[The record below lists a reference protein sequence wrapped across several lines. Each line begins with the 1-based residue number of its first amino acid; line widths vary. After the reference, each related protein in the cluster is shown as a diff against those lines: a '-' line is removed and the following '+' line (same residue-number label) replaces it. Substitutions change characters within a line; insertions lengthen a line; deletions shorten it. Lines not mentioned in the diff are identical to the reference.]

1 MTRSSRR
8 TISVLSWIAASP
20 LARVWK
26 TRWLLMGCA
35 IGLAALSA
43 EAQSLDR
50 ETLRRK
56 QEDQQRARQMTREL
70 LGNVLDLQLRQLE
83 ENGLQELPVYRDI
96 QQMRGN
102 LQYIVDTEMS
112 KVVDLLTAAQ
122 RQPPAERE
130 QSFVEARKAIRTIVI
145 RLSAERQNL
154 LRRLQVAELAEQTRR
169 LIRMQGDVQ
178 AAVKSIPAEAQ
189 PRQEALLLQAREDQG
204 DVKGLF
210 FPLLTT
216 LEDVRTWGGAM
227 ATVCQDG
234 LRILQAA
241 EVGKHLDRAETE
253 LAAVRMDT
261 ALQHQDGVLKGLREL
276 LKLLEK
282 TQGVLAGEHR
292 AALER
297 LQAIAAKQEALRRE
311 TRQLDPDQPP
321 PTTLVE
327 QQAEIPKAL
336 AELERVLPSNPTAQ
350 RLLEQAE
357 TAARD
362 ATTDLFDGQP
372 AKAVAEQGQVLGNLA
387 ALEELLASGAN
398 EPASDKTAAELAAL
412 VERLEA
418 VKEKL
423 QQAEARQDAA
433 KKQAE
438 QDARAAAPLE
448 QAAADLIAEAARTA
462 DLPVA
467 PRSTIQE
474 AEQAARSAQE
484 ALAQA
489 AGPATPQAQDRLE
502 QAADALDRAQATIE
516 AALSDA
522 QRLAAAVK
530 IGELARA
537 AEALERAA
545 AEERDIAQQVQ
556 AIGHGGDA
564 TAKAEE
570 LALRQ
575 RDVADI
581 AAKLSEGLSKTAPA
595 ISADVAQAAA
605 QVEQSKQQL
614 EAAARQPES
623 ARSQAQQ
630 AAQTAQAAAKQLAQA
645 ARKLRQEVGQTAEAL
660 AAQSAAQAD
669 ALSTARDG
677 VENAMQEGVAD
688 LGERMA
694 RLQAAA
700 EKTFEAARQQQA
712 ASGKPEA
719 AAAMALARDVA
730 HLLEQQT
737 VADAAADATA
747 ETPLATPLKN
757 VAQQQAIADGI
768 EQARQTAAQGA
779 NASPSPESPL
789 AKALQQARDR
799 AAQAAK
805 ALLDG
810 QSQAA
815 DQARHAARDAL
826 RQAAQIAAAEAQQA
840 MQSAPTAPPD
850 LAAQRAV
857 AEAAAEALTLAKPD
871 APQAA
876 ASLSDAEQSAHEAAT
891 ALAAQ
896 QPQRAAAPQR
906 QTEQSLSQAQRQL
919 QAALQRLAQEQAA
932 LLAQQAAQAQRWADE
947 AGRLDADAMLA
958 LESAAVAS
966 EQGQRAGE
974 ADDPQPALQQQAAQ
988 SAERFLERAAA
999 TLAAKEQQVRR
1010 DQAVA
1015 EALAAVTAKQQAA
1028 ADLLDRLRALA
1039 ETAAKMTESA
1049 APPDAAQALQAADE
1063 FSEAQR
1069 ATGQG
1074 AVELSGQS
1082 QVAEPM
1088 LRAAL
1093 QKAAALPTTRQV
1105 QAALQAANE
1114 AGQGQPSPQEA
1125 STNEAMDAD
1134 APGQLGQAAGRSESP
1149 PDTGFIPQSP
1159 ETTARL
1165 MAGPQL
1171 TKAMQAADQAGT
1183 QPPMPTRADN
1193 AQTAD
1198 LAADSNAQTVPSQNQ
1213 QATAQAATSTTAS
1226 GAQNSSEQKNAA
1238 LANDLARASEQTPD
1252 PSQFRSGTRQGD
1264 AEPALRKLQ
1273 DEPWFA
1279 KLPPELR
1286 RAIGAGAQ
1294 QKPPRAYEERLR
1306 RYFQSVD

>member
-8 TISVLSWIAASP
+8 TISVLLWIAASP
-20 LARVWK
+20 LARVWI
-26 TRWLLMGCA
+26 TRCLLMGCA

-253 LAAVRMDT
+253 LAAVRIDA
-261 ALQHQDGVLKGLREL
+261 ALEHQDGVLKGLREL

-321 PTTLVE
+321 PTTLVQ

-372 AKAVAEQGQVLGNLA
+372 AKAVTEQGQVLGNLA

-448 QAAADLIAEAARTA
+448 QAAADLIAESARTA
-462 DLPVA
+462 DLPEV
-467 PRSTIQE
+467 PRSNIQE

-502 QAADALDRAQATIE
+502 QAAEALDRAQATIE

-545 AEERDIAQQVQ
+545 AEERDIAQQTQ
-556 AIGHGGDA
+556 DIGDGGDA

-570 LALRQ
+570 LAQRQ

-581 AAKLSEGLSKTAPA
+581 AAKVSEGLSKTAPA

-623 ARSQAQQ
+623 ARSQAQN

-645 ARKLRQEVGQTAEAL
+645 ARKLREEVGQTAEAL
-660 AAQSAAQAD
+660 AAQSAAQAE
-669 ALSTARDG
+669 ALSSARDG
-677 VENAMQEGVAD
+677 VEKAMQEGVAD

-730 HLLEQQT
+730 QLLEQQT
-737 VADAAADATA
+737 VADAVADATA
-747 ETPLATPLKN
+747 ESPLATPLKN

-779 NASPSPESPL
+779 KASPDSPL
-789 AKALQQARDR
+789 ANALQQARDR

-815 DQARHAARDAL
+815 DQARHEARDAL
-826 RQAAQIAAAEAQQA
+826 QQAAQIAAAEAQQA

-876 ASLSDAEQSAHEAAT
+876 ALLSDAEQSAHEAAT

-896 QPQRAAAPQR
+896 QPQRAAASQR
-906 QTEQSLSQAQRQL
+906 QTEQALTQAQRQL

-966 EQGQRAGE
+966 EQGQRAGA

-1039 ETAAKMTESA
+1039 ETAASMTESA

-1114 AGQGQPSPQEA
+1114 AGQGQPAPQEA
-1125 STNEAMDAD
+1125 SANEVMDAD
-1134 APGQLGQAAGRSESP
+1134 APGQLGQAAGRGESP

-1183 QPPMPTRADN
+1183 QPPMPTRADS

-1198 LAADSNAQTVPSQNQ
+1198 LAADPNAQTFPSQNQ
-1213 QATAQAATSTTAS
+1213 QATAQAAASTTAS
-1226 GAQNSSEQKNAA
+1226 GAQNSSDQKNAA

-1264 AEPALRKLQ
+1264 AETALRKLQ

-1286 RAIGAGAQ
+1286 RAIGAGVQ